1 MDQVSQLSR
10 TNNNKNNEEDLVIK
24 VNKIKIANL
33 DWN

>member
-33 DWN
+33 D